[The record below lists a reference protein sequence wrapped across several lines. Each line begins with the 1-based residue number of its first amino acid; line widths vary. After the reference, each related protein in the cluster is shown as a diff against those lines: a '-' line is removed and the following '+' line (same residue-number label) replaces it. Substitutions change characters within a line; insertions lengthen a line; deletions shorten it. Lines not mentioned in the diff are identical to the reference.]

1 MGVALIPGGMVMP
14 WCTDQQVGLS
24 FALMF
29 MVGAPLSAV
38 IAAWQLRSEENG
50 HATN

>member
-1 MGVALIPGGMVMP
+1 MGVAMIPCGMVMP
-14 WCTDQQVGLS
+14 WCTDQQVGLA

-29 MVGAPLSAV
+29 IVGAPLSAA

-50 HATN
+50 HATH